1 MSSSWFVLSALYAP
15 FYWTHLSLLPRWT
28 NVHPKHIL
36 QISLL
41 PPIIVFLL
49 IVSSLDIL
57 NKSSRSLGVPSG
69 GNHIHNRWIFRNF
82 AFCFP
87 HTLLVRKKP
96 LPRTVVLGTC
106 LSVSE
111 LVLPGKT
118 TQNPS
123 QSSVARKTIISKQL
137 VQPLHLRSW
146 YVKHNRQGCTS
157 EGRSPTT
164 VKISL

>member
-49 IVSSLDIL
+49 IVGSLDIL

-69 GNHIHNRWIFRNF
+69 GNHIHNRWDLSKLCFLLSTHIAGQKKTTATNCCTGYLFICFRVGPSWENYTESFTKQCCQKNNHFKAISPTF
-82 AFCFP
+82 AFAM
-87 HTLLVRKKP
+87 LV
-96 LPRTVVLGTC
+96 C
-106 LSVSE
+106 Q
-111 LVLPGKT
+111 
-118 TQNPS
+118 TQPS
-123 QSSVARKTIISKQL
+123 RLYKW
-137 VQPLHLRSW
+137 R
-146 YVKHNRQGCTS
+146 
-157 EGRSPTT
+157 
-164 VKISL
+164 